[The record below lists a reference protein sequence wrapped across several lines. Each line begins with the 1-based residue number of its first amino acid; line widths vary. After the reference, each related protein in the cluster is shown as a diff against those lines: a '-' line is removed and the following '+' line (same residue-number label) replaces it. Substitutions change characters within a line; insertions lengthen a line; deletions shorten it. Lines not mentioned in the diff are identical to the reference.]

1 MEINIFNYKV
11 KLEVAIVFILI
22 GIFVGCNFLCACN
35 ELHEGLTNM
44 LTGYEYEMK
53 NKNPGNLTDWY
64 KHLETNRQNTKSPS
78 PYDLL
83 YMFKNNQI
91 SPSCCPSTY
100 STSSGCVCITPE
112 QMLYLNKRGLNRYSN
127 NSI

>member
-1 MEINIFNYKV
+1 MELTILNQKV
-11 KLEVAIVFILI
+11 KLEVIIVCTLI
-22 GIFVGCNFLCACN
+22 GLFIGCNFLCACSCIK
-35 ELHEGLTNM
+35 EGLT
-44 LTGYEYEMK
+44 GYDYELK
-53 NKNPGNLTDWY
+53 NKPVGNLKNWY
-64 KHLETNRQNTKSPS
+64 KHLETNKQNGKEPS

-83 YMFKNNQI
+83 FMFKNNQI

-100 STSSGCVCITPE
+100 STASGCVCVTPE